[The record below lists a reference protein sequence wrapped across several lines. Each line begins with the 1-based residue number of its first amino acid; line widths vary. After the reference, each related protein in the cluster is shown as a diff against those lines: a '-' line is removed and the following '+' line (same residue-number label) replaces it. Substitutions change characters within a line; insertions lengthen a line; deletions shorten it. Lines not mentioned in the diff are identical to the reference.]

1 MQIAKLAGSHVIA
14 YDSVGGQIFDAFLDN
29 LAMRGRLV
37 ISGHTS
43 DFDKPV
49 ENVPQPRAYHK
60 LYWKS
65 ASVRA
70 FQNQAFPEYFDD
82 IARRILELYYAGR
95 LKVLVD
101 DVLEHLEHDA
111 RRWQRQRELGCAPH
125 QGFGQ
130 LHVHGR
136 RAGEALET
144 DVHQRCDRDTRG
156 RDRAVVDARLRAV
169 GRIAVQPLPGAHLE
183 LRVEHRLPRDRDL
196 DGHGRAGGVA
206 KRGWRWVQLAHGCLS
221 PSPRADHAVAAL
233 MLGAIERR
241 IRLAQRDLPARLAA
255 HRTDGAAAWP

>member
-1 MQIAKLAGSHVIA
+1 VQIAKLAGSHVIA

-82 IARRILELYYAGR
+82 TARRILELYYSGQ

-101 DVLEHLEHDA
+101 PTPFHGLGSIADA
-111 RRWQRQRELGCAPH
+111 SEYILA
-125 QGFGQ
+125 
-130 LHVHGR
+130 GR
-136 RAGEALET
+136 NAGK
-144 DVHQRCDRDTRG
+144 
-156 RDRAVVDARLRAV
+156 VVI
-169 GRIAVQPLPGAHLE
+169 RIA
-183 LRVEHRLPRDRDL
+183 D
-196 DGHGRAGGVA
+196 
-206 KRGWRWVQLAHGCLS
+206 
-221 PSPRADHAVAAL
+221 
-233 MLGAIERR
+233 
-241 IRLAQRDLPARLAA
+241 
-255 HRTDGAAAWP
+255 